1 MSSLSNLRQSYPT
14 GFFLFL
20 LFSNIQA
27 SFLCLNF
34 IPMSVFRISS
44 LFSCPHTSSSF
55 RFYES
60 NKRSTTD
67 KVPLQKENC
76 SDHYSVLPEN
86 RRHLQDLDIFPLGLS
101 LSYQL
106 LKCWNT
112 FTMANSHCLDP
123 PESSHCTSHS
133 GLCPGCS
140 SQTSKTEQ
148 LMGIYITKWG
158 AFWMVRSCSVSV
170 IKYFDNSPI
179 TSYEHIS
186 LKGSSLFL
194 RIGRWTCHSRFSCFN
209 LLNYIF
215 RAKNLLTFAWL
226 PWFVQ

>member
-14 GFFLFL
+14 GFFLFP
-20 LFSNIQA
+20 LFNNIQA
-27 SFLCLNF
+27 AFLLCLYF
-34 IPMSVFRISS
+34 IPMTVFRISS
-44 LFSCPHTSSSF
+44 LFTCPYTSRSF
-55 RFYES
+55 HFCES
-60 NKRSTTD
+60 NKRSTMD

-76 SDHYSVLPEN
+76 SDRYRVLPES

-101 LSYQL
+101 LSHQL

-112 FTMANSHCLDP
+112 FTLANSHCPDP

-140 SQTSKTEQ
+140 SQMSKTEQ
-148 LMGIYITKWG
+148 LMGIYRTKWG
-158 AFWMVRSCSVSV
+158 AFFWMIRSCSVSV
-170 IKYFDNSPI
+170 IKYFENSPI

-186 LKGSSLFL
+186 LKGSSLFFFTNRKV
-194 RIGRWTCHSRFSCFN
+194 RIGRLTCHSRFSCFN

-215 RAKNLLTFAWL
+215 RAKN
-226 PWFVQ
+226 